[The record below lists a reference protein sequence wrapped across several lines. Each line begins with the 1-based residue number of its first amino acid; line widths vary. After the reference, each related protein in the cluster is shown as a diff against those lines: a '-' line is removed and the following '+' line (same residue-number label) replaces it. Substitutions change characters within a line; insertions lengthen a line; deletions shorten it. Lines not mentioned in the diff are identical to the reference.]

1 MSQFRLHSP
10 LRGKV
15 FSRLAL
21 VMAVLGA
28 TPGLGEPTWG
38 QERLIVAT
46 AIEPYI
52 PSAELSGRLTIA
64 GSDTMQP
71 LLSRLAAEFIRRHP
85 DVKIGVEGGGSKA
98 ALTEFVVGYSL
109 QSRGDKA
116 RDGGHEGASKPS
128 LLATSRALTP
138 EESLRFTSKYGY
150 EPLAVPIAMDA
161 VAIFVNKENPIQGL
175 TLAQVD
181 AIFSSSRRRGY
192 PSDIAVWGDLGLTGG
207 WERQPI
213 RLYGRDERSATREF
227 FMHAALGEAEIK
239 SEIHVQPGTA
249 SLILALAKDP
259 LGVGYAGMGYPSSMV
274 RIVPLAEEDGKPFV
288 EPTVESVASG
298 RYPLSRFL
306 YLYVNKAPDAKFD
319 PVTQEFLKF
328 INSRDGQDVVLRA
341 KFVPLTSSQVEK
353 NLALLVGSPVTATIP
368 RSNR

>member
-1 MSQFRLHSP
+1 MSQLRLLGP
-10 LRGKV
+10 LRCKV

-21 VMAVLGA
+21 VTAVLGA
-28 TPGLGEPTWG
+28 TAWLCEPTWG
-38 QERLIVAT
+38 QERLVVAA

-52 PSAELSGRLTIA
+52 PATELSGRLTIA

-71 LLSRLAAEFIRRHP
+71 LLSRLAADFMRRHP

-98 ALTEFVVGYSL
+98 ALTEFVFGYSL
-109 QSRGDKA
+109 QGRGDKA
-116 RDGGHEGASKPS
+116 RDRGHEGASKPS
-128 LLATSRALTP
+128 LLATSRALTT
-138 EESLRFTSKYGY
+138 EEVRRFTSKYGY
-150 EPLAVPIAMDA
+150 EPLAIPIAMDA
-161 VAIFVNKENPIQGL
+161 VAILVNAENPVQGL

-181 AIFSSSRRRGY
+181 AIFSSARRRGY
-192 PSDIAVWGDLGLTGG
+192 PSEITTWGYLGLKDG
-207 WERQPI
+207 WEHQPI

-227 FMHAALGEAEIK
+227 FMHVALRDAEIK
-239 SEIHVQPGTA
+239 SEVREQPGTA

-259 LGVGYAGMGYPSSMV
+259 LGMGYAGMGYPSSMV

-288 EPTVESVASG
+288 EPTVESIASG

-341 KFVPLTSSQVEK
+341 RFFPLTSNQVEK
-353 NLALLVGSPVTATIP
+353 NLAMIIGSPVTATIP
-368 RSNR
+368 RSNQ